1 MAVET
6 TRHTVE
12 VLVSVAG
19 GRPAWTTEC
28 GVKTSIYRAWLV
40 MAGGHHGEW
49 RHDHRDGE
57 VQLAF
62 VGGAGVVMS
71 TCRRKFGRWWSI
83 EALGVD

>member
-19 GRPAWTTEC
+19 GRPART
-28 GVKTSIYRAWLV
+28 KTSIYRAWLV
-40 MAGGHHGEW
+40 MAGGHRSEW
-49 RHDHRDGE
+49 RHNHRDGE

-62 VGGAGVVMS
+62 VGGAGAVMS

>member
-19 GRPAWTTEC
+19 GRPART
-28 GVKTSIYRAWLV
+28 KTSIYRAWLV
-40 MAGGHHGEW
+40 MAGGHRGEW
-49 RHDHRDGE
+49 RHNHRDGE

-62 VGGAGVVMS
+62 VGGVGAVMS